1 MKNTLRLIAMVLCLL
16 LSVTFIVACGKDD
29 KKDDTNGTNAA
40 VETTAAPEA
49 ELISEEEA
57 KEMVW
62 TDLNIQETA
71 AENLTVER
79 DGNNYIIAFQW
90 SGYDYQY
97 TIDGVNK
104 DINEILFNGEPLW

>member
-1 MKNTLRLIAMVLCLL
+1 MKNTLRLITFVLCFVLC
-16 LSVTFIVACGKDD
+16 TAFMVACGNDRED
-29 KKDDTNGTNAA
+29 GTNN
-40 VETTAAPEA
+40 TTAPKTKEVS
-49 ELISEEEA
+49 EVVLISEEEA

-62 TDLNIQETA
+62 IDLNIQESA

-90 SGYDYQY
+90 SGFDYQY

-104 DINEILFNGEPLW
+104 DILEILFDGEPLL